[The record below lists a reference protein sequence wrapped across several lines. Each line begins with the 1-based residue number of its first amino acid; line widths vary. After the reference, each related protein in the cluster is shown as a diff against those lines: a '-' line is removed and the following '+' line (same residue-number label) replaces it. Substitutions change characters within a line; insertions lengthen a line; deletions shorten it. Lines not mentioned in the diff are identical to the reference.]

1 MNRFDKIHACPRAIM
16 ALRYFYE
23 EIPDLHVVADG
34 SLLEFAFGDISIPV
48 GRVQYLYPLTFYEYL
63 LAMYRGKLAEQFV
76 AQELLAWHNSDLF
89 YWSHEARSSTAEIDY
104 LTVFEGNIYPIE
116 VRSGA
121 GGSLRSLHLMLEKYP
136 NCPRCENKVV
146 IFQ

>member
-1 MNRFDKIHACPRAIM
+1 M

-23 EIPDLHVVADG
+23 EIPDLHVVAAG

-89 YWSHEARSSTAEIDY
+89 YWSREARSSTAEIDY

-116 VRSGA
+116 IKSGA

-136 NCPRCENKVV
+136 DCPRCENKVV